1 MGLSNALRVDY
12 PQEYR
17 AMIDSGVVIPL
28 ILPSQKDGELPPGVC
43 QNCGGVG
50 YVFVFEPKPGA
61 KPMLSPNGEK
71 AKWLNYNGHSGWVA
85 GETKQ
90 LDCPACSN
98 GNTKAWLEKRCGLTG
113 RDLEV
118 SLESFSVSGE
128 LAGKKPAREMAASI
142 LGMNQGAHGITTFYG
157 PYGSGKTHLLK
168 AIVNGLRGV
177 GLWSLYANLS
187 DLLADIRGR
196 FGEPNGQR
204 EVANVID
211 FYRSIRVLCL
221 DEFDRVNLTGWTL
234 ETIFR
239 LVDDRYSNM
248 DKLLTVFASNSSL
261 TDLPAEFGYLV
272 SRLKQGNVTHVP
284 GPDMRPAVK
293 EIEHWTDK
301 I

>member
-1 MGLSNALRVDY
+1 MGLSSTLRVDY
-12 PQEYR
+12 PNDYR
-17 AMIDSGVVIPL
+17 ALIDAGVVIPL
-28 ILPSQKDGELPPGVC
+28 VLPSVHDGEIPPNVC
-43 QNCGGVG
+43 QNCGGTGFV
-50 YVFVFEPKPGA
+50 YVYELKPNA
-61 KPMLSPNGEK
+61 KPLSAPPGGKSKWMTINGR
-71 AKWLNYNGHSGWVA
+71 SGWWA
-85 GETKQ
+85 GEQKG

-98 GNTKAWLEKRCGLTG
+98 GSTKAWLEKRCGLSG
-113 RDLEV
+113 RDLEI
-118 SLESFSVSGE
+118 SLESFLVIGDMG
-128 LAGKKPAREMAASI
+128 GKKPARDMAASI
-142 LGMNQGAHGITTFYG
+142 LGMNQGAHGLTTFYG

-204 EVANVID
+204 EVANVLD

-248 DKLLTVFASNSSL
+248 DKLLTVFASNL
-261 TDLPAEFGYLV
+261 APFDLPTEFGYLV
-272 SRLKQGNVTHVP
+272 SRLKQGNVINVP

-293 EIEHWTDK
+293 EIEHWTDR